1 MQCVKTS
8 FAVFVV
14 MLYKFPIRKNGSVCA
29 EELCHFQLGVVVR
42 TQIGFPPIPPVH
54 KHTGWESIGGEGEIL
69 NTQIKA

>member
-1 MQCVKTS
+1 MQCVKMS
-8 FAVFVV
+8 LVVFVEAD
-14 MLYKFPIRKNGSVCA
+14 KNGSVCA

>member
-1 MQCVKTS
+1 MQCVKMLKRKKTE
-8 FAVFVV
+8 AFV
-14 MLYKFPIRKNGSVCA
+14 LRSYATF
-29 EELCHFQLGVVVR
+29 ELGVVVR